1 MYGYDGYYVEVKVAS
16 LSSGLF
22 DTKDMEY
29 VWGHSKEKPL
39 DFDLHLACHLL
50 ENGGLPTELLEPVQ
64 QWVRENKTVVPSYNL
79 VKGVT
84 I

>member
-50 ENGGLPTELLEPVQ
+50 ENGGYRLNFWNPYNNGLE
-64 QWVRENKTVVPSYNL
+64 KT
-79 VKGVT
+79 KQ
-84 I
+84 